1 MGKEG
6 EEKQGS
12 GSSSSNIASAQ
23 NGTLAQSALR
33 AATYYVL
40 LSYYILCI
48 IMILY
53 IMYYYIIICYAKI
66 CVAWIWTGCIQGD
79 HNGCSRFE
87 AAHKKR
93 KAKMQEY
100 KHTKARKDK
109 GTKMEKIRK
118 LQIHK
123 HPNTGCIRGD
133 HNRCGR
139 VGAALILRL
148 HHCNVH
154 LATLY
159 KTKILKCETLNG
171 KALLG

>member
-1 MGKEG
+1 MGAAGLRQHTKK
-6 EEKQGS
+6 EKQKCKNT
-12 GSSSSNIASAQ
+12 NIQ
-23 NGTLAQSALR
+23 
-33 AATYYVL
+33 
-40 LSYYILCI
+40 
-48 IMILY
+48 
-53 IMYYYIIICYAKI
+53 
-66 CVAWIWTGCIQGD
+66 
-79 HNGCSRFE
+79 
-87 AAHKKR
+87 
-93 KAKMQEY
+93 
-100 KHTKARKDK
+100 KHEKTKVQKWK
-109 GTKMEKIRK
+109 KIRK

-139 VGAALILRL
+139 VGAALLLRL